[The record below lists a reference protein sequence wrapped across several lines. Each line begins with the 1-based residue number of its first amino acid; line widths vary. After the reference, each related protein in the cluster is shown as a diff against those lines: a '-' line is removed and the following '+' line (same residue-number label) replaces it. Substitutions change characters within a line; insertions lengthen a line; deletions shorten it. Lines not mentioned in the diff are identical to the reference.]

1 MDDRSDRDILIG
13 TATRVEAIEA
23 DIKEINGTLRG
34 AFTTLVGHSVELGKL
49 KNSPERIRSIEEFQA
64 NVKGKYAVV
73 AGLVMLAVG
82 GIFWLL
88 RQ

>member
-13 TATRVEAIEA
+13 TATRVELMGA
-23 DIKEINGTLRG
+23 DIEEINETLRG

-49 KNSPERIRSIEEFQA
+49 KNNPDRIRSLEEFKA
-64 NVKGKYAVV
+64 NVKGKYAVW
-73 AGLVMLAVG
+73 AGFVMLAVG